1 MSEKTFYDFKGEPID
16 VKKFIELYEPCYF
29 IENKKAKGIRHTQTA
44 RCVEEEIVAI
54 LNGHI
59 ENEHIKFRANLA
71 KVMAW
76 KIGKIKHEEIKKNE
90 MIVYA
95 SDWKLCETKNP
106 KRYGEEMDLDT
117 LAKSMFDN
125 RNELKKLAA
134 EKPQECL
141 NQLRD
146 VAEKIDGMGPVYLIN
161 LLFFLSHGKCPIYD
175 RFAMASLRAY
185 EEGLSPVGHKG
196 KPPVKVPNLP
206 DKNSKRFTTI
216 CEDGIYAKYIEK
228 IDVLNNALGIN
239 DETDRRLD
247 RALWVYGHAFEVK
260 EGKCC

>member
-1 MSEKTFYDFKGEPID
+1 MSEKTFYDFKGEPIG
-16 VKKFIELYEPCYF
+16 VKEFIELYEPCYF
-29 IENKKAKGIRHTQTA
+29 IENKKAEGIRHTQTA
-44 RCVEEEIVAI
+44 RCVEDEVVAI

-59 ENEHIKFRANLA
+59 ESRADVA

-76 KIGKIKHEEIKKNE
+76 KIGKIKHGESEKNRI
-90 MIVYA
+90 IVYA
-95 SDWKLCETKNP
+95 ADWKTCEEENP
-106 KRYGEEMDLDT
+106 NSGKKLDLNT
-117 LAKSMFDN
+117 LADYILDN
-125 RNELKKLAA
+125 RDKLEVLAA

-146 VAEKIDGMGPVYLIN
+146 VAEKIDGMGPVLMIN

-175 RFAMASLRAY
+175 CFVMASLRAY
-185 EEGLSPVGHKG
+185 EEGLSPVEYKG

-206 DKNSKRFTTI
+206 DKNSKRFETI
-216 CEDGIYAKYIEK
+216 CEDGIYAEYIEK
-228 IDVLNNALGIN
+228 LDALGV
-239 DETDRRLD
+239 DYKEDRRLD

>member
-1 MSEKTFYDFKGEPID
+1 MSKKTFYDFKGEPIG
-16 VKKFIELYEPCYF
+16 VKEFIELYEPCYF
-29 IENKKAKGIRHTQTA
+29 IENKKAEGIRHTQTA
-44 RCVEEEIVAI
+44 RCVEDEIVAI

-76 KIGKIKHEEIKKNE
+76 KIGKIKHEESKKNE
-90 MIVYA
+90 KIVYA

-175 RFAMASLRAY
+175 RFAMASLIAY
-185 EEGLSPVGHKG
+185 EDGLSPVGHNE
-196 KPPVKVPNLP
+196 VVLSDLP
-206 DKNSKRFTTI
+206 DKTDKRFETI

-228 IDVLNNALGIN
+228 LDALGV
-239 DETDRRLD
+239 DYKEDRRLD